1 MFTLPPLSV
10 VMAWA
15 LTVLRSD
22 LSPPATAPE
31 TAPPVVVV
39 ARDHDW
45 SEHADRSEERSVLRA
60 ERAARSPPSRRAR
73 PTVTPEFIFDEAIG
87 Q

>member
-1 MFTLPPLSV
+1 
-10 VMAWA
+10 MAWA
-15 LTVLRSD
+15 LTMMRSD
-22 LSPPATAPE
+22 LRPPAPAPAI
-31 TAPPVVVV
+31 APPVVVI
-39 ARDHDW
+39 ARDHEW

-60 ERAARSPPSRRAR
+60 ERAARSLPSRRAR